1 MLLLEAQSTPDSY
14 GVWEDTYLF
23 LGGFMSHC
31 DIVGS
36 IQQPEEGN
44 EQGQYQRHERNPE
57 SLWCTE
63 VFWFRSLWDTATK
76 IDNLLI
82 FFEVGETNKRQ
93 LISHKGLGCGE
104 CLYIAFVIFNLIKIA
119 GVYVTAELW
128 DHGGNRCQSSERQQE
143 KNKSEQ
149 QRKKRKCCLIKSFS
163 LINNLMLQLLFHRLL
178 CLLFTS
184 HKKGLTDAACWTVVT
199 LTVSD
204 CVEGPQVVFEERVS
218 LDFLH
223 TISTQPHVPWNTEA
237 MLKSNSLW
245 RAADCSW
252 TCTQNLLCYESN

>member
-1 MLLLEAQSTPDSY
+1 MSTAPLCCGHAKWLLPDRMMLLLQAQSTPDSY
-14 GVWEDTYLF
+14 GVWEYTYLF
-23 LGGFMSHC
+23 LGGFMRHW

-44 EQGQYQRHERNPE
+44 EQGQYQRHELNPE
-57 SLWCTE
+57 SE
-63 VFWFRSLWDTATK
+63 WFQSPWDTATK

-82 FFEVGETNKRQ
+82 FFEVSEANKWQ
-93 LISHKGLGCGE
+93 LISHKGFGCGE
-104 CLYIAFVIFNLIKIA
+104 CLYIAFVIFYLIKIA

-178 CLLFTS
+178 CL
-184 HKKGLTDAACWTVVT
+184 HHIKKAWPML
-199 LTVSD
+199 L
-204 CVEGPQVVFEERVS
+204 VE
-218 LDFLH
+218 
-223 TISTQPHVPWNTEA
+223 
-237 MLKSNSLW
+237 M
-245 RAADCSW
+245 
-252 TCTQNLLCYESN
+252 